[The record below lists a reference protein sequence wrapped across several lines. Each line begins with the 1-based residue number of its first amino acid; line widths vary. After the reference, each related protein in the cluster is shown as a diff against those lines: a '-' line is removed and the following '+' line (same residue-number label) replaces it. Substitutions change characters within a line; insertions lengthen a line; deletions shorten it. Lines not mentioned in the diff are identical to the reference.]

1 MPADESEGESCLH
14 CEINDLVREH
24 IDGQGET
31 VDVTEV
37 AARVAESLVDLILLA
52 PEQEQGKLFAATI
65 AYLGR
70 LFVGESGDGENDQG
84 RTHWNSWNAFDGWCP
99 PRAGAATLW
108 KAVSINPA
116 R

>member
-1 MPADESEGESCLH
+1 LSFVGSLVRVYCGEAAVPADESEGESCLH

-70 LFVGESGDGENDQG
+70 LFVGESGDGENGQG
-84 RTHWNSWNAFDGWCP
+84 RTH
-99 PRAGAATLW
+99 
-108 KAVSINPA
+108 
-116 R
+116 